1 MKSLCSMVPYSG
13 LLGSRGREQGC
24 LLTCATQE
32 RPMEDIHFHSA
43 LWYWYW
49 HWLTPHSLGY
59 GQDWVATWGHSCIL
73 AVWMASLKFSVSGEI
88 LLKGD
93 CAVLSCSL
101 QPVSSTVTKPSREG
115 WNAIWEALFS
125 AGSLAHRVGWKS
137 AWGWPHPAPCLQR
150 HPRQLLS
157 VFGFPFGSLN
167 LTCRNH
173 LQRTTVTVMFPSSL
187 AWTLLHNPA
196 AA

>member
-1 MKSLCSMVPYSG
+1 MEENRDASWLVQRRKDPWKTFAPIQPFDTDSG
-13 LLGSRGREQGC
+13 FDSHL
-24 LLTCATQE
+24 
-32 RPMEDIHFHSA
+32 I
-43 LWYWYW
+43 
-49 HWLTPHSLGY
+49 
-59 GQDWVATWGHSCIL
+59 IL
-73 AVWMASLKFSVSGEI
+73 ATVRTEWLLEVIPASWPSGWHSPKFSVSGEI

-137 AWGWPHPAPCLQR
+137 ARGWPHPAPCLQR

-157 VFGFPFGSLN
+157 VFGFPLGSLN

-187 AWTLLHNPA
+187 AWTPLHNPA